1 VFCSVFNQRH
11 RTMLDAASAPIIHT
25 DWELPSPDGGPP
37 VRGDLRVLEGHRP
50 ERAVVFIHGFKGF
63 RRFGFFPSL
72 AQAAAARG
80 FAALTFDFSHNGIGP
95 DGADT
100 FSALHLF
107 AEQTHTRNLDEIRRV
122 VDGLAGGALLGQ
134 PARRIGLMG
143 HSRGGGEAVLA
154 AAEDPRVEALVTW
167 AAIASIAE
175 RWTPEQV
182 AAWQA
187 GRAVEI
193 ENARTRQMMPVGPAY
208 WRDVQ
213 ANRERLDVPA
223 AAARLTIP
231 WLIVHGDADTS
242 VPVEEGRR
250 LFDAAGDA
258 AELLVVEGAD
268 HGFNGRHPYAGA
280 TPELQMVA
288 EATLDWFDTHLE

>member
-1 VFCSVFNQRH
+1 MPDAH
-11 RTMLDAASAPIIHT
+11 TAHPITRTT
-25 DWELPSPDGGPP
+25 FELPSPDGGPP
-37 VRGDLRVLEGHRP
+37 VRGDVRVRQGHRP
-50 ERAVVFIHGFKGF
+50 DAAVVLIHGFKGF
-63 RRFGFFPSL
+63 RTFGFFPNL
-72 AQAAAARG
+72 ARALAVHG
-80 FAALTFDFSHNGIGP
+80 FAAATFDFSHNGIGA

-100 FSALHLF
+100 FSAMHLF
-107 AEQTHTRNLDEIRRV
+107 AEQTHTRNVAEIRRV
-122 VDGLAGGALLGQ
+122 MDALHDGVLLER
-134 PARRIGLMG
+134 PPRRMGLLG

-167 AAIASIAE
+167 ASIASIAE

-187 GRAVEI
+187 GFTVHI

-208 WRDVQ
+208 WHDVEQ
-213 ANRERLDVPA
+213 NRERLDVPA

-242 VPVEEGRR
+242 VPVDEGRR
-250 LFDAAGDA
+250 LFDAAGEN

-268 HGFNGRHPYAGA
+268 HGFGGKHPYAGA
-280 TPELQMVA
+280 TPELRMVA
-288 EATLDWFDTHLE
+288 DASIEWFRTHLA